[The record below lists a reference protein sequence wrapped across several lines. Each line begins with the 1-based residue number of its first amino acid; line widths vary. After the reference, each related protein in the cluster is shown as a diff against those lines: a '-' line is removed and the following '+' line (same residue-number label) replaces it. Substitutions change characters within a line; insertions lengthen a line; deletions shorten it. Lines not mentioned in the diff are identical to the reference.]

1 MLLLDRADPLAGP
14 HDDARLDTQRYRPVL
29 VHALVLAAALFN
41 MALCFVSTRGIHL
54 SLVAVAGTEVL
65 IIIAAGAA
73 TWRSLLATALPGLLL
88 FGLWL
93 VSLLL
98 INPDITPK
106 IGLDFAIILVFYR
119 LGRDHADPVIGDR
132 LVLALALV
140 VLGVALFEWF
150 FFDLY
155 QQLFNIFQFYVGKG
169 ALDISHAGD
178 TGTTLGENGI
188 RPDARQLF
196 PILGLHR
203 AGSVF
208 LEPIALGNFA
218 TILIVWVM
226 ARARADRLALLLVPV
241 AFVLGVL
248 ADDRFAVGAGV
259 AVAIAVGSG
268 LWRYRWPAALL
279 PFAAMAAV
287 MAFAGA
293 VPPRI
298 VDNTVGG
305 RLYGSG
311 SFLLDHGPIEW
322 LGLSPVPVDM
332 DSGYS
337 YLVFSIGLVVPAA
350 LWLRYAGSP
359 PATATEARCRLGL
372 ATYMA
377 LSLLISASFTSIK
390 TAALLWVLAG
400 AATRP
405 GPVDAAS

>member
-1 MLLLDRADPLAGP
+1 MR
-14 HDDARLDTQRYRPVL
+14 RRPVL
-29 VHALVLAAALFN
+29 VDVLVLVAVLFN
-41 MALCFVSTRGIHL
+41 MALCFVSTRGVHL

-65 IIIAAGAA
+65 IIIAAGVA
-73 TWRSLLATALPGLLL
+73 TWRSLFTTALPGFLL

-98 INPDITPK
+98 INPDVTPK
-106 IGLDFAIILVFYR
+106 IGLDFAIIIVFYR
-119 LGRDHADPVIGDR
+119 LGRDHADDAICDR
-132 LVLALALV
+132 LVLTLALT
-140 VLGVALFEWF
+140 VLGMALFEWF

-155 QQLFNIFQFYVGKG
+155 QEIFNIFQFYVGKG

-196 PILGLHR
+196 PFLGLHR

-218 TILIVWVM
+218 TILVIWVM
-226 ARARADRLALLLVPV
+226 ARARLDRLAVFLVPV

-248 ADDRFAVGAGV
+248 ADDRFAVSAGI
-259 AVAIAVGSG
+259 AVALVVSTG
-268 LWRYRWPAALL
+268 LWRYRWPAAVL
-279 PFAAMAAV
+279 PFAVMAAV
-287 MAFAGA
+287 MLFAGA
-293 VPPRI
+293 SPPRI

-311 SFLLDHGPIEW
+311 SFLLDHGPVAW

-337 YLVFSIGLVVPAA
+337 YLVFSIGLIVPAV
-350 LWLRYAGSP
+350 LWLRYAGSR

-372 ATYMA
+372 ATYMS

-400 AATRP
+400 GAGRQ
-405 GPVDAAS
+405 GPNDTA